1 MTPDGMYWSG
11 TMLMQHVPG
20 ANAHVPDKIV
30 LSLHIP
36 NRYDHDGTYL
46 VTTARSK
53 HLRTET
59 RDFET
64 ARQLA
69 YTLARLE
76 GKL

>member
-1 MTPDGMYWSG
+1 
-11 TMLMQHVPG
+11 MLMQHVP
-20 ANAHVPDKIV
+20 APNPHIPDKIV
-30 LSLHIP
+30 LSLHVP
-36 NRYDHDGTYL
+36 SRYDHDGTYI
-46 VTTARSK
+46 VTTSRSK

-64 ARQLA
+64 AKTLA